1 VNTQGHEPTDL
12 IRSVSRALRIIEE
25 VSGSPHPLPVKVIAR
40 RCQINLSTAYHLI
53 RTLCYEGYLVR
64 LPDGGYAAGSK
75 VAERFHDLMSS
86 LRGPAE
92 ARSVLRNL
100 ADVTG
105 HSAYLACISGGR
117 LVVVDVVEGARS
129 PWLEDLQP
137 GLETAAHATA
147 VGKALLTTMPGKAR
161 SRLLSEHGL
170 RPFTP
175 NTVTEPGQIEY
186 ELATLHPGDL
196 VTEHGQFRDEVCCAS
211 VAVHGHD
218 GWWAL
223 GSTALGLSLPT
234 PLVAELRLAAAYLGG
249 GMLPAQPH
257 VSVPPPPCLRPEPDQ
272 L

>member
-1 VNTQGHEPTDL
+1 VDSQGPEPTDL

-25 VSGSPHPLPVKVIAR
+25 VSGSPRPLTVKVIAR

-53 RTLCYEGYLVR
+53 RTLVYEGYLVR
-64 LPDGGYAAGSK
+64 LPNGGYVAGAK
-75 VAERFHDLMSS
+75 VAERFHDLMGS
-86 LRGPAE
+86 LHRPAP
-92 ARSVLRNL
+92 ARAVLRHF
-100 ADVTG
+100 ADTTG
-105 HSAYLACISGGR
+105 HSAYLAGISAGR
-117 LVVVDVVEGARS
+117 LVVVDVVEGAQS

-147 VGKALLTTMPGKAR
+147 VGRALLTTMPGKAR

-211 VAVHGHD
+211 VAVRGHD
-218 GWWAL
+218 GWWAV

-234 PLVAELRLAAAYLGG
+234 PLVAELQVAAADLGG
-249 GMLPAQPH
+249 VMVQPTH
-257 VSVPPPPCLRPEPDQ
+257 P
-272 L
+272 

>member
-1 VNTQGHEPTDL
+1 MRSQGEEPTDL

-25 VSGSPHPLPVKVIAR
+25 VSGSPHPLTVKVIAR
-40 RCQINLSTAYHLI
+40 RCQINLSTAYHLV

-64 LPDGGYAAGSK
+64 VPDGGYVVGSE

-86 LRGPAE
+86 LRRPAR
-92 ARSVLRNL
+92 ARAVLRHL

-105 HSAYLACISGGR
+105 HSAYLASICGGR
-117 LVVVDVVEGARS
+117 LMVVDLVEGARS

-147 VGKALLTTMPGKAR
+147 VGKALLTTLPGRAR
-161 SRLLSEHGL
+161 SRLLSEQGM

-186 ELATLHPGDL
+186 ELAALHPGDL
-196 VTEHGQFRDEVCCAS
+196 VMEHGQYRDEVCCAG
-211 VAVHGHD
+211 VAVRGHD

-223 GSTALGLSLPT
+223 GSAARGLSMPT
-234 PLVAELRLAAAYLGG
+234 PLLAELRVAAAALGYA
-249 GMLPAQPH
+249 P
-257 VSVPPPPCLRPEPDQ
+257 R
-272 L
+272 

>member
-1 VNTQGHEPTDL
+1 MKSQGQEPTDL

-25 VSGSPHPLPVKVIAR
+25 VSGSPHPLTVKVIAR

-64 LPDGGYAAGSK
+64 LPDGGYVAGFK
-75 VAERFHDLMSS
+75 VAERFHDLMGS
-86 LRGPAE
+86 LRRPAE
-92 ARSVLRNL
+92 ARTVLRNL

-105 HSAYLACISGGR
+105 HSAYLAGISGDR

-147 VGKALLTTMPGKAR
+147 VGKALLTTMPGRAR
-161 SRLLSEHGL
+161 TRLLSEHGM

-211 VAVHGHD
+211 VAVRGLD

-223 GSTALGLSLPT
+223 GSTARGLSLPG
-234 PLVAELRLAAAYLGG
+234 PLLAELRLAAAALS
-249 GMLPAQPH
+249 H
-257 VSVPPPPCLRPEPDQ
+257 PPR
-272 L
+272 